1 MLSVYNSRGEKNLPG
16 DPNSA
21 RAFSKNRIPD
31 LNKSGEKK
39 IYFMASFSLNELLVP
54 VQGPNDQNNEVQQDK
69 LTTLEGFHNDKI
81 RKFREQKDSLPELK
95 KELADLVD
103 KLEAW
108 PMALRF
114 TDEHK
119 EAIEK
124 ETELKG
130 RIADVDADKD
140 MMNYF
145 LNVGDILFGHYDTQ
159 QRIATGDN
167 TMQNES
173 NRIRTPA
180 NSVLSYF
187 KTAPIVQEQTT
198 DNKPVKTRV
207 NKKKTESYTLK
218 ASNIVADIDGM
229 RRDKALEKYLS
240 IVEPTAIKSGI
251 MPGSGIE
258 SDYGCCPVCENEMH
272 FSQNE
277 AMLGCRECGYQDFI
291 LIDSE
296 KPSYKDPPREI
307 SYFAYKKIN
316 HLNEW
321 LAQFQA
327 KETTE
332 IPADIFEQIQ
342 SELRKERIIDTLK
355 LKPSKLREILK
366 KLKLSK
372 YYEHVAHIMNRLNGV
387 QAPVLSREVE
397 DKLRF
402 MFREIQPSFIKHC
415 PKGRS
420 NFLSYS
426 YVLYKFCQLLEL
438 DDFLP
443 CFPLLKSREKLYMQD
458 KIWQCIC
465 DDMGWEFI
473 KSI

>member
-1 MLSVYNSRGEKNLPG
+1 
-16 DPNSA
+16 
-21 RAFSKNRIPD
+21 
-31 LNKSGEKK
+31 
-39 IYFMASFSLNELLVP
+39 MANFSLNELLVP
-54 VQGPNDQNNEVQQDK
+54 LPSLLESSSELQGDK
-69 LTTLEGFHNDKI
+69 LTTLEGFHNDRI
-81 RKFREQKDSLPELK
+81 RKFRDTRESLPQLRA
-95 KELADLVD
+95 ELAELRSR
-103 KLEAW
+103 LAGW
-108 PMALRF
+108 PIESRF
-114 TDEHK
+114 NDEHK
-119 EAIEK
+119 EALDL
-124 ETELKG
+124 ETEINK
-130 RIADVDADKD
+130 RISDIESDKD
-140 MMNYF
+140 QMNYY
-145 LNVGDILFGHYDTQ
+145 LNVGDILFAHYDTQ
-159 QRIATGDN
+159 QRIAKGDSTIN
-167 TMQNES
+167 SENL
-173 NRIRTPA
+173 NRLRTPT

-187 KTAPIVQEQTT
+187 KSDDAEPEVR
-198 DNKPVKTRV
+198 PVKQNRTKTPRV
-207 NKKKTESYTLK
+207 
-218 ASNIVADIDGM
+218 ASEITVELDGM

-258 SDYGCCPVCENEMH
+258 SDYGCCPVCDNEMC
-272 FSQNE
+272 FAQNE
-277 AMLGCRECGYQDFI
+277 ALLNCSKCGFQDFI

-296 KPSYKDPPREI
+296 KPSYKEPPREI

-332 IPADIFEQIQ
+332 IPQEIFEQIQ
-342 SELRKERIIDTLK
+342 NELKKERITDTSK

-438 DDFLP
+438 DEFLP

-465 DDMGWEFI
+465 EDMGWEFI

>member
-1 MLSVYNSRGEKNLPG
+1 MS
-16 DPNSA
+16 
-21 RAFSKNRIPD
+21 
-31 LNKSGEKK
+31 
-39 IYFMASFSLNELLVP
+39 SFTLNELLVP
-54 VQGPNDQNNEVQQDK
+54 LSGQNEQSLEVQQDK
-69 LTTLEGFHNDKI
+69 LTTLEGYHNDRI
-81 RKFREQKDSLPELK
+81 RKFKDQKESLPSLKQELVSLVAR
-95 KELADLVD
+95 LAS
-103 KLEAW
+103 W
-108 PMALRF
+108 PEQLRF

-119 EAIEK
+119 ECLEK
-124 ETELKG
+124 EVELNT
-130 RIADVDADKD
+130 RIADIESQKD

-167 TMQNES
+167 TVQGES
-173 NRIRTPA
+173 NKLKTPA

-187 KTAPIVQEQTT
+187 KSSAPVVASIVKEE
-198 DNKPVKTRV
+198 KPSKTRAKKNKV
-207 NKKKTESYTLK
+207 NLQSNK
-218 ASNIVADIDGM
+218 ASHIISDIDGM

-240 IVEPTAIKSGI
+240 IVEPSAIKSGI

-258 SDYGCCPVCENEMH
+258 TDYGCCPVCDNEMH
-272 FSQNE
+272 FAQNE
-277 AMLGCRECGYQDFI
+277 AMLGCAECGYQDFI

-332 IPADIFEQIQ
+332 IPNEIFELIQ
-342 SELRKERIIDTLK
+342 TELRKERIIDTLK

-366 KLKLSK
+366 KLRLSK
-372 YYEHVAHIMNRLNGV
+372 YYEHVAHILNRLNGV

>member
-1 MLSVYNSRGEKNLPG
+1 
-16 DPNSA
+16 
-21 RAFSKNRIPD
+21 
-31 LNKSGEKK
+31 
-39 IYFMASFSLNELLVP
+39 MACFSLNELLVP
-54 VQGPNDQNNEVQQDK
+54 VNSEPTADIPQEK

-81 RKFREQKDSLPELK
+81 RKFKDLKESLPSLKAELFEISK
-95 KELADLVD
+95 KLQNWSVET
-103 KLEAW
+103 
-108 PMALRF
+108 RF

-119 EAIEK
+119 EALEK
-124 ETELKG
+124 EAELKS
-130 RIADVDADKD
+130 RIADVETDKD
-140 MMNYF
+140 MMNYY
-145 LNVGDILFGHYDTQ
+145 LNVGDILFGYYDTQ
-159 QRIATGDN
+159 QRIATGDS
-167 TMQNES
+167 TMQRES
-173 NRIRTPA
+173 NKLKTPA

-187 KTAPIVQEQTT
+187 KTTAVEATT
-198 DNKPVKTRV
+198 VETNSIINNEPEKKPRIA
-207 NKKKTESYTLK
+207 KKKKELQTK
-218 ASNIVADIDGM
+218 ASEIVADIDGL

-240 IVEPTAIKSGI
+240 IVEPSAIKSGI

-258 SDYGCCPVCENEMH
+258 TDYGCCPVCDNEMH

-277 AMLGCRECGYQDFI
+277 AMLGCAECGYQDFI

-332 IPADIFEQIQ
+332 IPTEIFEQIQ
-342 SELRKERIIDTLK
+342 MELRKERIIDTLK
-355 LKPSKLREILK
+355 LKPSKLREMLK

>member
-1 MLSVYNSRGEKNLPG
+1 
-16 DPNSA
+16 
-21 RAFSKNRIPD
+21 
-31 LNKSGEKK
+31 
-39 IYFMASFSLNELLVP
+39 MANFSLNELLVP
-54 VQGPNDQNNEVQQDK
+54 LPSLLESSSELQGDK
-69 LTTLEGFHNDKI
+69 LTTLEGFHNDRI
-81 RKFREQKDSLPELK
+81 RKFRDTRESLPQLRA
-95 KELADLVD
+95 ELADLRER
-103 KLEAW
+103 LAGW
-108 PMALRF
+108 PIESRF
-114 TDEHK
+114 NDEHK
-119 EAIEK
+119 EALDL
-124 ETELKG
+124 ETEINK
-130 RIADVDADKD
+130 RIADIESDKD
-140 MMNYF
+140 QMDYY
-145 LNVGDILFGHYDTQ
+145 LNVGDILFAHYDTQ
-159 QRIATGDN
+159 QRIAKGDSTIN
-167 TMQNES
+167 SENL
-173 NRIRTPA
+173 NRLRTPT

-187 KTAPIVQEQTT
+187 KSDDDPPQAAVV
-198 DNKPVKTRV
+198 KPNRTKTPRV
-207 NKKKTESYTLK
+207 
-218 ASNIVADIDGM
+218 ASEITVELDGM

-258 SDYGCCPVCENEMH
+258 SDYGCCPVCDNEMC
-272 FSQNE
+272 FAQNE
-277 AMLGCRECGYQDFI
+277 ALLNCSKCGFQDFI

-296 KPSYKDPPREI
+296 KPSYKEPPREI

-332 IPADIFEQIQ
+332 IPQEIFEQIQ
-342 SELRKERIIDTLK
+342 NELKKERITDTSK

-438 DDFLP
+438 DEFLP

-465 DDMGWEFI
+465 EDMGWEFI

>member
-1 MLSVYNSRGEKNLPG
+1 MS
-16 DPNSA
+16 
-21 RAFSKNRIPD
+21 F
-31 LNKSGEKK
+31 
-39 IYFMASFSLNELLVP
+39 FSLNELLTPIAGSSDV
-54 VQGPNDQNNEVQQDK
+54 GLEQQPDK
-69 LTTLEGFHNDKI
+69 LTTLEGYHNDKV
-81 RKFREQKDSLPELK
+81 RKFCDTKETLPELK
-95 KELADLVD
+95 RELSDLRNELAG
-103 KLEAW
+103 W
-108 PMALRF
+108 PVELRF
-114 TDEHK
+114 NDEHK
-119 EAIEK
+119 ESLEK
-124 ETELKG
+124 EEELVK
-130 RIADVDADKD
+130 RIADIESDKD
-140 MMNYF
+140 LLNYY
-145 LNVGDILFGHYDTQ
+145 LNVGDIVFGYFDTQ
-159 QRIATGDN
+159 QRIAVGDN
-167 TMQNES
+167 SIVGES
-173 NRIRTPA
+173 NKVKTPA

-187 KTAPIVQEQTT
+187 KTPGTPTSGEAT
-198 DNKPVKTRV
+198 PVI
-207 NKKKTESYTLK
+207 KKKKVTKSNK
-218 ASNIVADIDGM
+218 ASDVVTETEGL

-258 SDYGCCPVCENEMH
+258 SDYGCCPICDSEMH

-277 AMLGCRECGYQDFI
+277 AMLGCPTCGHQDFI
-291 LIDSE
+291 LVDSE
-296 KPSYKDPPREI
+296 KPSYKEPPREI

-332 IPADIFEQIQ
+332 IPQEIFEQIQ
-342 SELRKERIIDTLK
+342 TELKKERISDTLK

-397 DKLRF
+397 DKLRY

-438 DDFLP
+438 DEFLP

>member
-1 MLSVYNSRGEKNLPG
+1 
-16 DPNSA
+16 
-21 RAFSKNRIPD
+21 
-31 LNKSGEKK
+31 
-39 IYFMASFSLNELLVP
+39 MASFSLNELLVP
-54 VQGPNDQNNEVQQDK
+54 VHSEQPVEVQQDK

-81 RKFREQKDSLPELK
+81 RRFKDLKESLPTLK
-95 KELADLVD
+95 ADLAAISK
-103 KLEAW
+103 KLQNWSVET
-108 PMALRF
+108 RF

-119 EAIEK
+119 EALEK
-124 ETELKG
+124 EAELKS
-130 RIADVDADKD
+130 RIADVETDKD
-140 MMNYF
+140 MMNYY
-145 LNVGDILFGHYDTQ
+145 LNVGDILFGYYDTQ
-159 QRIATGDN
+159 QRIATGDSS
-167 TMQNES
+167 MQRES
-173 NRIRTPA
+173 NKLKTPA

-187 KTAPIVQEQTT
+187 KTSAADAATNTIAEEPEK
-198 DNKPVKTRV
+198 KPRV
-207 NKKKTESYTLK
+207 AKKKKELQTK
-218 ASNIVADIDGM
+218 ASQIVADIDGL

-240 IVEPTAIKSGI
+240 IVEPSAIKSGI

-258 SDYGCCPVCENEMH
+258 TDYGCCPVCDNEMH

-277 AMLGCRECGYQDFI
+277 AMLGCAECGYQDFI

-332 IPADIFEQIQ
+332 IPTEIFEQIQ
-342 SELRKERIIDTLK
+342 MELRKERIIDTLK

>member
-1 MLSVYNSRGEKNLPG
+1 MTSY
-16 DPNSA
+16 
-21 RAFSKNRIPD
+21 
-31 LNKSGEKK
+31 
-39 IYFMASFSLNELLVP
+39 SLNELLVP
-54 VQGPNDQNNEVQQDK
+54 VGVHNEPSNECQQDK
-69 LTTLEGFHNDKI
+69 LTTLEGFHNDKM
-81 RKFREQKDSLPELK
+81 RRFKDLKESLPELK
-95 KELADLVD
+95 KELSELVE
-103 KLEAW
+103 KLANW
-108 PMALRF
+108 PSQFYF

-119 EAIEK
+119 DCIEK
-124 ETELKG
+124 ETELKN
-130 RIADVDADKD
+130 RINDVETDKD
-140 MMNYF
+140 MMNYY

-167 TMQNES
+167 SIQNES
-173 NRIRTPA
+173 NKIRTPA

-187 KTAPIVQEQTT
+187 KSSVSNAESPTET
-198 DNKPVKTRV
+198 KPVKRKQA
-207 NKKKTESYTLK
+207 NAKKEK

-258 SDYGCCPVCENEMH
+258 SDYGCCPLCENEMH

-277 AMLGCRECGYQDFI
+277 AMLGCASCGYQDFI

-332 IPADIFEQIQ
+332 IPTEIFEQIQ
-342 SELRKERIIDTLK
+342 TELRKERIVDTLK

-372 YYEHVAHIMNRLNGV
+372 YYEHVAHIMNRLNGI

-458 KIWQCIC
+458 KIWECIC
-465 DDMGWEFI
+465 DDMSWEFI

>member
-1 MLSVYNSRGEKNLPG
+1 MS
-16 DPNSA
+16 
-21 RAFSKNRIPD
+21 F
-31 LNKSGEKK
+31 
-39 IYFMASFSLNELLVP
+39 FSLNELLTPIAGSSDV
-54 VQGPNDQNNEVQQDK
+54 GLEQQPDK
-69 LTTLEGFHNDKI
+69 LTTLEGYHNDKV
-81 RKFREQKDSLPELK
+81 RRFCDTKETLPELK
-95 KELADLVD
+95 KELSNLRDELSG
-103 KLEAW
+103 W
-108 PMALRF
+108 PIELRF
-114 TDEHK
+114 NDEHK
-119 EAIEK
+119 ESLEK
-124 ETELKG
+124 EEELVK
-130 RIADVDADKD
+130 RIADIESDKD
-140 MMNYF
+140 LLNYF
-145 LNVGDILFGHYDTQ
+145 LNVGDIVFGYFDTQ
-159 QRIATGDN
+159 QRIAVGDN
-167 TMQNES
+167 SIVGES
-173 NRIRTPA
+173 NKVKTPA

-187 KTAPIVQEQTT
+187 KTPGAPTSG
-198 DNKPVKTRV
+198 DAKPVV
-207 NKKKTESYTLK
+207 KKKKVTKSNK
-218 ASNIVADIDGM
+218 ASDVVTETEGL

-258 SDYGCCPVCENEMH
+258 SDYGCCPICDSEMH

-277 AMLGCRECGYQDFI
+277 AMLGCPSCGHQDFI
-291 LIDSE
+291 LVDSE
-296 KPSYKDPPREI
+296 KPSYKEPPREI

-332 IPADIFEQIQ
+332 IPQEIFEQIQ
-342 SELRKERIIDTLK
+342 TELKKERISDTLK

-397 DKLRF
+397 DKLRY

-438 DDFLP
+438 DEFLP

>member
-1 MLSVYNSRGEKNLPG
+1 MSNY
-16 DPNSA
+16 
-21 RAFSKNRIPD
+21 
-31 LNKSGEKK
+31 
-39 IYFMASFSLNELLVP
+39 SLNELLTPINRGSEYVT
-54 VQGPNDQNNEVQQDK
+54 EVHQDK

-81 RKFREQKDSLPELK
+81 RKFTSTRESLPQIKQELSTLR
-95 KELADLVD
+95 ERLAEWP
-103 KLEAW
+103 LEK
-108 PMALRF
+108 RF
-114 TDEHK
+114 NDEHK
-119 EAIEK
+119 ECMERESDLVKRISDIES
-124 ETELKG
+124 
-130 RIADVDADKD
+130 DKD

-159 QRIATGDN
+159 QRIADGHK
-167 TMQNES
+167 MIEKKEVS
-173 NRIRTPA
+173 KLRTPQ
-180 NSVLSYF
+180 NSVLAYF
-187 KTAPIVQEQTT
+187 KTEAAEKNVVETVDAGQNVRNPAQV
-198 DNKPVKTRV
+198 
-207 NKKKTESYTLK
+207 KKKGGLASNK
-218 ASNIVADIDGM
+218 ASDITTGVDGM

-240 IVEPTAIKSGI
+240 IVEPSAIKSGI

-258 SDYGCCPVCENEMH
+258 SDYGSCPVCDNEMQ
-272 FSQNE
+272 FAQNE
-277 AMLGCRECGYQDFI
+277 ALLSCVECGFQEFI

-332 IPADIFEQIQ
+332 IPQEIFEQIQ
-342 SELRKERIIDTLK
+342 TELKKERILDTLK

-372 YYEHVAHIMNRLNGV
+372 YYEHVAHIMNRLNGI

>member
-1 MLSVYNSRGEKNLPG
+1 MS
-16 DPNSA
+16 
-21 RAFSKNRIPD
+21 
-31 LNKSGEKK
+31 
-39 IYFMASFSLNELLVP
+39 SFSLNELLIP
-54 VQGPNDQNNEVQQDK
+54 ISSIEQNQEQEK
-69 LTTLEGFHNDKI
+69 LTTLEGFHMDKI
-81 RKFREQKDSLPELK
+81 RKFKDQKESLPLLK
-95 KELADLVD
+95 QE
-103 KLEAW
+103 LEALMNKLQNW
-108 PMALRF
+108 VPELRF

-119 EAIEK
+119 ETIEM
-124 ETELKG
+124 ESELRN
-130 RIADVDADKD
+130 RISDIENDKD
-140 MMNYF
+140 LMNYF
-145 LNVGDILFGHYDTQ
+145 LNVGDILFGHYDAQ
-159 QRIATGDN
+159 QRIAVGDKS
-167 TMQNES
+167 MQGELNKL
-173 NRIRTPA
+173 RTPA

-187 KTAPIVQEQTT
+187 KTPNSSPLPSTEQESPKSPI
-198 DNKPVKTRV
+198 NRRKAPVK
-207 NKKKTESYTLK
+207 SLK
-218 ASNIVADIDGM
+218 ASNIVADAEVGM

-240 IVEPTAIKSGI
+240 IVEPSAIKSGI

-258 SDYGCCPVCENEMH
+258 SDYGCCPICENEMH

-332 IPADIFEQIQ
+332 IPTEIFEQIQ
-342 SELRKERIIDTLK
+342 TELRKERIIDTMK

>member
-1 MLSVYNSRGEKNLPG
+1 MT
-16 DPNSA
+16 
-21 RAFSKNRIPD
+21 
-31 LNKSGEKK
+31 
-39 IYFMASFSLNELLVP
+39 SFSLSDLLIPIQNPAEQINDP
-54 VQGPNDQNNEVQQDK
+54 VQDK
-69 LTTLEGFHNDKI
+69 LTTLEGFHNDRIK
-81 RKFREQKDSLPELK
+81 KFKDTKESLPELRRSL
-95 KELADLVD
+95 EILTNRLAT
-103 KLEAW
+103 W
-108 PMALRF
+108 PKSSCF
-114 TDEHK
+114 NDEHK
-119 EAIEK
+119 EALEK
-124 ETELKG
+124 KEEITQ
-130 RIADVDADKD
+130 RIADIESDKD
-140 MMNYF
+140 LMNYY
-145 LNVGDILFGHYDTQ
+145 LNVGDILFSHFDTQ
-159 QRIATGDN
+159 QRIADGDSMLDPCLN
-167 TMQNES
+167 KY
-173 NRIRTPA
+173 RTPT

-187 KTAPIVQEQTT
+187 RTESQIEESA
-198 DNKPVKTRV
+198 DVKRP
-207 NKKKTESYTLK
+207 NKKKSYKMTQ
-218 ASNIVADIDGM
+218 ASDIISDMDGM

-240 IVEPTAIKSGI
+240 IIEPSAIKSGI

-258 SDYGCCPVCENEMH
+258 SDYGTCPICDSEMH

-277 AMLGCRECGYQDFI
+277 ALLGCSECGHQDFI

-332 IPADIFEQIQ
+332 IPQEIFEILQT
-342 SELRKERIIDTLK
+342 ELKKERIIDMSK

-458 KIWQCIC
+458 KIWQLIC
-465 DDMGWEFI
+465 EDMGWEFI

>member
-1 MLSVYNSRGEKNLPG
+1 MVDN
-16 DPNSA
+16 
-21 RAFSKNRIPD
+21 
-31 LNKSGEKK
+31 
-39 IYFMASFSLNELLVP
+39 
-54 VQGPNDQNNEVQQDK
+54 QQDK

-81 RKFREQKDSLPELK
+81 RKFKDQKDSLPEIRQ
-95 KELADLVD
+95 ELAQLVE
-103 KLEAW
+103 KLNAW
-108 PMALRF
+108 PMELRY

-119 EAIEK
+119 ENIEK
-124 ETELKG
+124 ETELKA
-130 RIADVDADKD
+130 RILDIETDKD

-167 TMQNES
+167 SMQNES
-173 NRIRTPA
+173 NKIRTPA

-187 KTAPIVQEQTT
+187 KAAPVNQSSESE
-198 DNKPVKTRV
+198 NKPIKTRV
-207 NKKKTESYTLK
+207 SKKKTEK
-218 ASNIVADIDGM
+218 ASNIIADIDGM

-240 IVEPTAIKSGI
+240 IVEPAAIKSGI

-258 SDYGCCPVCENEMH
+258 SDYGCCPMCENEMH

-277 AMLGCRECGYQDFI
+277 AMLGCRDCGYQDFI

-332 IPADIFEQIQ
+332 IPTEIFEQIQ
-342 SELRKERIIDTLK
+342 TELRKERIIDTLK

-372 YYEHVAHIMNRLNGV
+372 YYEHVAHIMNRLNGI
-387 QAPVLSREVE
+387 QAPVLSREIE

>member
-1 MLSVYNSRGEKNLPG
+1 M
-16 DPNSA
+16 
-21 RAFSKNRIPD
+21 
-31 LNKSGEKK
+31 SG
-39 IYFMASFSLNELLVP
+39 FSLNELLQPLQSTDDEPDV
-54 VQGPNDQNNEVQQDK
+54 NSADK
-69 LTTLEGFHNDKI
+69 LTTLEGFHNSKVRRFQDLK
-81 RKFREQKDSLPELK
+81 ESLPTLK
-95 KELADLVD
+95 KDLA
-103 KLEAW
+103 
-108 PMALRF
+108 ALRERLASWKVELRF
-114 TDEHK
+114 SDEHK
-119 EAIEK
+119 ECLERETDLSKQIAAIES
-124 ETELKG
+124 
-130 RIADVDADKD
+130 DKD
-140 MMNYF
+140 FLNYY
-145 LNVGDILFGHYDTQ
+145 LNVGDILFGYYDTQ
-159 QRIATGDN
+159 QRIAFGDN
-167 TMQNES
+167 SFQAES
-173 NRIRTPA
+173 NKLRTPA

-187 KTAPIVQEQTT
+187 KSSGDSESVE
-198 DNKPVKTRV
+198 PVVKKRTTRV
-207 NKKKTESYTLK
+207 KSK
-218 ASNIVADIDGM
+218 ASDIATEVDGL

-258 SDYGCCPVCENEMH
+258 SDYGCCPVCESEMH

-277 AMLGCRECGYQDFI
+277 ALRGCPECGPQDFI

-332 IPADIFEQIQ
+332 IPQEIFELIQ
-342 SELRKERIIDTLK
+342 SELKKERITDTIK

-438 DDFLP
+438 DEFLP

-465 DDMGWEFI
+465 EDMGWEFI

>member
-1 MLSVYNSRGEKNLPG
+1 MSNC
-16 DPNSA
+16 
-21 RAFSKNRIPD
+21 
-31 LNKSGEKK
+31 
-39 IYFMASFSLNELLVP
+39 SLNELLTP
-54 VQGPNDQNNEVQQDK
+54 IQGYSEVVEQHQDK
-69 LTTLEGFHNDKI
+69 LTTLEGFHNDKVK
-81 RKFREQKDSLPELK
+81 KFCDLKGSLPELK
-95 KELADLVD
+95 QQLADLRYD
-103 KLEAW
+103 LAGWPLEK
-108 PMALRF
+108 RF
-114 TDEHK
+114 NDEHK
-119 EAIEK
+119 SALELEEDIVKRISDIES
-124 ETELKG
+124 
-130 RIADVDADKD
+130 DKD
-140 MMNYF
+140 FLNYY
-145 LNVGDILFGHYDTQ
+145 LNVGDILFGYYDTQ
-159 QRIATGDN
+159 QRIATGDSSIAK
-167 TMQNES
+167 ES
-173 NRIRTPA
+173 NKVRTPS

-187 KTAPIVQEQTT
+187 KTPGTSESADV
-198 DNKPVKTRV
+198 KPTV
-207 NKKKTESYTLK
+207 KKKVVRK
-218 ASNIVADIDGM
+218 ASKASEVVTDTEGM

-240 IVEPTAIKSGI
+240 IVEPTAIKTGI

-258 SDYGCCPVCENEMH
+258 SDYGCCPVCDSEMH

-277 AMLGCRECGYQDFI
+277 AMLGCPKCGYQDFI

-296 KPSYKDPPREI
+296 KPSYKEPPREI

-332 IPADIFEQIQ
+332 IPQDIFEQIQ
-342 SELRKERIIDTLK
+342 SELKKERITDTIK
-355 LKPSKLREILK
+355 LKSSKLREILK

-372 YYEHVAHIMNRLNGV
+372 YYEHVAHIMNRLNGI

-438 DDFLP
+438 DEFLP

>member
-1 MLSVYNSRGEKNLPG
+1 
-16 DPNSA
+16 
-21 RAFSKNRIPD
+21 
-31 LNKSGEKK
+31 
-39 IYFMASFSLNELLVP
+39 MANFSLNELLVP
-54 VQGPNDQNNEVQQDK
+54 LPSLLESSSELQGDK
-69 LTTLEGFHNDKI
+69 LTTLEGFHNDRI
-81 RKFREQKDSLPELK
+81 RKFRDTRESLPQLRA
-95 KELADLVD
+95 ELAELREQ
-103 KLEAW
+103 LAGW
-108 PMALRF
+108 PIESRF
-114 TDEHK
+114 NDEHK
-119 EAIEK
+119 EALDL
-124 ETELKG
+124 ETEINK
-130 RIADVDADKD
+130 RIADIESDKD
-140 MMNYF
+140 QMDYY
-145 LNVGDILFGHYDTQ
+145 LNVGDILFAHYDTQ
-159 QRIATGDN
+159 QRIAKGDSTIN
-167 TMQNES
+167 SENL
-173 NRIRTPA
+173 NRLRTPT

-187 KTAPIVQEQTT
+187 KSDDAEPEVR
-198 DNKPVKTRV
+198 PVKQNRMKTPRV
-207 NKKKTESYTLK
+207 
-218 ASNIVADIDGM
+218 ASEITVELDGM

-258 SDYGCCPVCENEMH
+258 SDYGCCPVCDNEMC
-272 FSQNE
+272 FAQNE
-277 AMLGCRECGYQDFI
+277 ALLNCSKCGFQDFI

-296 KPSYKDPPREI
+296 KPSYKEPPREI
-307 SYFAYKKIN
+307 SYLAYKKIN

-332 IPADIFEQIQ
+332 IPQEIFEQIQ
-342 SELRKERIIDTLK
+342 NELKKERITDTSK

-438 DDFLP
+438 DEFLP

-465 DDMGWEFI
+465 EDMGWEFI

>member
-1 MLSVYNSRGEKNLPG
+1 MSN
-16 DPNSA
+16 
-21 RAFSKNRIPD
+21 
-31 LNKSGEKK
+31 
-39 IYFMASFSLNELLVP
+39 FSLNELLTP
-54 VQGPNDQNNEVQQDK
+54 IQAFPEVTLEQYQDK
-69 LTTLEGFHNDKI
+69 LTTLEGFHNDKVK
-81 RKFREQKDSLPELK
+81 KFCDLKESLPEMK
-95 KELADLVD
+95 KQLSELRYELAG
-103 KLEAW
+103 W
-108 PMALRF
+108 PIEKRF
-114 TDEHK
+114 NDEHK
-119 EAIEK
+119 AALELEDDIVKRISDIES
-124 ETELKG
+124 
-130 RIADVDADKD
+130 DKD
-140 MMNYF
+140 FLNYY
-145 LNVGDILFGHYDTQ
+145 LNVGGILFGYFDTQ

-167 TMQNES
+167 SINNES
-173 NRIRTPA
+173 NKVRTPA

-187 KTAPIVQEQTT
+187 KMPGVSETEDAKSSI
-198 DNKPVKTRV
+198 
-207 NKKKTESYTLK
+207 KKKTVRKETK
-218 ASNIVADIDGM
+218 ASEVVTDTEGM

-240 IVEPTAIKSGI
+240 IVEPTAIKTGI

-258 SDYGCCPVCENEMH
+258 SDYGCCPLCDNEMH

-277 AMLGCRECGYQDFI
+277 AMLGCSKCGHQDFI

-296 KPSYKDPPREI
+296 KPSYKEPPREI

-332 IPADIFEQIQ
+332 IPQDIFEQIQ
-342 SELRKERIIDTLK
+342 NELKKERIIDTIK

-397 DKLRF
+397 DKLRY

-438 DDFLP
+438 DEFLP

-465 DDMGWEFI
+465 EDMGWEFI

>member
-1 MLSVYNSRGEKNLPG
+1 MSN
-16 DPNSA
+16 
-21 RAFSKNRIPD
+21 
-31 LNKSGEKK
+31 
-39 IYFMASFSLNELLVP
+39 FSLNELLTPIGIFEEP
-54 VQGPNDQNNEVQQDK
+54 VQEYQDK

-81 RKFREQKDSLPELK
+81 KRFYENKESLPVLK
-95 KELADLVD
+95 QQLEDLRTDLSLWPAD
-103 KLEAW
+103 K
-108 PMALRF
+108 RYN
-114 TDEHK
+114 DEHK
-119 EAIEK
+119 A
-124 ETELKG
+124 TLELEEEIVK
-130 RIADVDADKD
+130 RIADISSDKD
-140 MMNYF
+140 MLNYF
-145 LNVGDILFGHYDTQ
+145 LNVGDIVFGYYDTQ
-159 QRIATGDN
+159 QRIAKGDTIGKDPN
-167 TMQNES
+167 KM
-173 NRIRTPA
+173 RTPS

-187 KTAPIVQEQTT
+187 KTPGVSETE
-198 DNKPVKTRV
+198 DVKPVKK
-207 NKKKTESYTLK
+207 NKVVPKPSK
-218 ASNIVADIDGM
+218 ASEVITDTDGL

-240 IVEPTAIKSGI
+240 IVEPTAIKTGI

-258 SDYGCCPVCENEMH
+258 SDYGCCPVCDSEMH
-272 FSQNE
+272 FAQNE
-277 AMLGCRECGYQDFI
+277 AMLGCPNCGHQDFI

-296 KPSYKDPPREI
+296 KPSYKEPPREI

-332 IPADIFEQIQ
+332 IPQEIFEMIQ
-342 SELRKERIIDTLK
+342 SELKKERIVDTIK

-372 YYEHVAHIMNRLNGV
+372 YYEHVAHIMNRLNGI

-438 DDFLP
+438 DEFLP

>member
-1 MLSVYNSRGEKNLPG
+1 
-16 DPNSA
+16 
-21 RAFSKNRIPD
+21 
-31 LNKSGEKK
+31 
-39 IYFMASFSLNELLVP
+39 
-54 VQGPNDQNNEVQQDK
+54 
-69 LTTLEGFHNDKI
+69 
-81 RKFREQKDSLPELK
+81 
-95 KELADLVD
+95 
-103 KLEAW
+103 
-108 PMALRF
+108 
-114 TDEHK
+114 
-119 EAIEK
+119 
-124 ETELKG
+124 
-130 RIADVDADKD
+130 
-140 MMNYF
+140 MMNYY

-167 TMQNES
+167 SIHNES
-173 NRIRTPA
+173 NKLKTPA

-187 KTAPIVQEQTT
+187 KTAPVVSNESEQ
-198 DNKPVKTRV
+198 KP
-207 NKKKTESYTLK
+207 KKPRNSKKQTHAISNK
-218 ASNIVADIDGM
+218 ASIIVNDIDGM

-240 IVEPTAIKSGI
+240 IVEPSAIKSGI

-258 SDYGCCPVCENEMH
+258 TDYGCCPVCDNEMH

-277 AMLGCRECGYQDFI
+277 AMLGCSECGYQDFI

-332 IPADIFEQIQ
+332 IPSEIFELIQ
-342 SELRKERIIDTLK
+342 TELRKERIVDTLK

-465 DDMGWEFI
+465 DDM
-473 KSI
+473 

>member
-1 MLSVYNSRGEKNLPG
+1 
-16 DPNSA
+16 
-21 RAFSKNRIPD
+21 
-31 LNKSGEKK
+31 
-39 IYFMASFSLNELLVP
+39 MANFSLNELLVP
-54 VQGPNDQNNEVQQDK
+54 LAANDTTESIQQDK
-69 LTTLEGFHNDKI
+69 LTTLEGFHNDRIK
-81 RKFREQKDSLPELK
+81 KFNDTRDSLPNLK
-95 KELADLVD
+95 SDLNDLQHRLAT
-103 KLEAW
+103 W
-108 PMALRF
+108 PEVMRF
-114 TDEHK
+114 NDEHK
-119 EAIEK
+119 EAMEREAEFIRKIKDIE
-124 ETELKG
+124 T
-130 RIADVDADKD
+130 DKD
-140 MMNYF
+140 LMDYY
-145 LNVGDILFGHYDTQ
+145 LNVGNILFGYYDTQ
-159 QRIATGDN
+159 QKIAKGDSALKSEN
-167 TMQNES
+167 TNK
-173 NRIRTPA
+173 IRTPA

-187 KTAPIVQEQTT
+187 KASSTPTLSSES
-198 DNKPVKTRV
+198 PVPEPV
-207 NKKKTESYTLK
+207 VKKTVKRGSRK
-218 ASNIVADIDGM
+218 ASELDKDIDGM

-258 SDYGCCPVCENEMH
+258 SDYGCCPHCDNEMC
-272 FSQNE
+272 FAQNE
-277 AMLGCRECGYQDFI
+277 ALLSCSSCGYQDFI

-332 IPADIFEQIQ
+332 IPLEIFEQIQ
-342 SELRKERIIDTLK
+342 TELKKERITDTSK

-397 DKLRF
+397 DKLRY

-438 DDFLP
+438 DEFLP

-458 KIWQCIC
+458 KIWQNIC
-465 DDMGWEFI
+465 EDMGWEFI

>member
-1 MLSVYNSRGEKNLPG
+1 
-16 DPNSA
+16 
-21 RAFSKNRIPD
+21 
-31 LNKSGEKK
+31 
-39 IYFMASFSLNELLVP
+39 MASFSLNELLVP
-54 VQGPNDQNNEVQQDK
+54 VQGPSDYNNEVQQDK

-81 RKFREQKDSLPELK
+81 RKFREQKESLPDLKMELD
-95 KELADLVD
+95 ALVD

-130 RIADVDADKD
+130 RIADVEADKD

-187 KTAPIVQEQTT
+187 KTAPVVQDTTT
-198 DNKPVKTRV
+198 DNKPTKTRV
-207 NKKKTESYTLK
+207 SKKKQDTYTMK

>member
-1 MLSVYNSRGEKNLPG
+1 MS
-16 DPNSA
+16 
-21 RAFSKNRIPD
+21 
-31 LNKSGEKK
+31 
-39 IYFMASFSLNELLVP
+39 SFKLNEILIPLSG
-54 VQGPNDQNNEVQQDK
+54 QYEHMNEIQQDK
-69 LTTLEGFHNDKI
+69 LTTLEGYHNDRI
-81 RKFREQKDSLPELK
+81 RKFKEQKESVPLLKQELSILSAKLFNWPEH
-95 KELADLVD
+95 
-103 KLEAW
+103 
-108 PMALRF
+108 LRF

-119 EAIEK
+119 ESIEK
-124 ETELKG
+124 ETELTNK
-130 RIADVDADKD
+130 IADIESQKD
-140 MMNYF
+140 MMNYY

-167 TMQNES
+167 SIHSES
-173 NRIRTPA
+173 NKLKTPA

-187 KTAPIVQEQTT
+187 KTAPVVSSDDEQ
-198 DNKPVKTRV
+198 KS
-207 NKKKTESYTLK
+207 KKSKNSKKQAHAISNK
-218 ASNIVADIDGM
+218 ASIIINDIDGM

-240 IVEPTAIKSGI
+240 IVEPSAIKSGI

-258 SDYGCCPVCENEMH
+258 TDYGCCPVCDNEMH

-277 AMLGCRECGYQDFI
+277 AMLGCSECGYQDFI

-332 IPADIFEQIQ
+332 IPSEIFELIQ
-342 SELRKERIIDTLK
+342 TELRKERIVDTMK

>member
-1 MLSVYNSRGEKNLPG
+1 
-16 DPNSA
+16 
-21 RAFSKNRIPD
+21 
-31 LNKSGEKK
+31 
-39 IYFMASFSLNELLVP
+39 MASFSLNELLVP

-81 RKFREQKDSLPELK
+81 RKFREQKESLPDLRE
-95 KELADLVD
+95 ELAAIVD

-130 RIADVDADKD
+130 RIADVEADKD

-187 KTAPIVQEQTT
+187 KTAPVVQEPTT
-198 DNKPVKTRV
+198 DNKPTKTRV

-342 SELRKERIIDTLK
+342 SELRKERIVDTLK

>member
-1 MLSVYNSRGEKNLPG
+1 M
-16 DPNSA
+16 
-21 RAFSKNRIPD
+21 
-31 LNKSGEKK
+31 SG
-39 IYFMASFSLNELLVP
+39 FSLNELLQPLQSTDDEPDV
-54 VQGPNDQNNEVQQDK
+54 NSADK
-69 LTTLEGFHNDKI
+69 LTTLEGFHNSKVRRFQDLK
-81 RKFREQKDSLPELK
+81 ESLPTLK
-95 KELADLVD
+95 KDLA
-103 KLEAW
+103 
-108 PMALRF
+108 ALRERLASWKVELRF
-114 TDEHK
+114 SDEHK
-119 EAIEK
+119 ECLERETDLSKQIAAIES
-124 ETELKG
+124 
-130 RIADVDADKD
+130 DKD
-140 MMNYF
+140 FLNYY
-145 LNVGDILFGHYDTQ
+145 LNVGDILFGYYDTQ
-159 QRIATGDN
+159 QRIAFGDN
-167 TMQNES
+167 SFQAES
-173 NRIRTPA
+173 NKLRTPA

-187 KTAPIVQEQTT
+187 KSSGDSESVE
-198 DNKPVKTRV
+198 PVVKKRTTRV
-207 NKKKTESYTLK
+207 KSK
-218 ASNIVADIDGM
+218 ASDIATEVDGL

-258 SDYGCCPVCENEMH
+258 SDYGCCPVCESEMH

-277 AMLGCRECGYQDFI
+277 ALLGCPECGHQDFI

-332 IPADIFEQIQ
+332 IPQEIFELIQ
-342 SELRKERIIDTLK
+342 SELKKERITDTIK

-438 DDFLP
+438 DEFLP

-465 DDMGWEFI
+465 EDMGWEFI

>member
-1 MLSVYNSRGEKNLPG
+1 MSSY
-16 DPNSA
+16 
-21 RAFSKNRIPD
+21 
-31 LNKSGEKK
+31 
-39 IYFMASFSLNELLVP
+39 SLNELLVSVSSEQCTEAP
-54 VQGPNDQNNEVQQDK
+54 QDK

-81 RKFREQKDSLPELK
+81 RKFKDLRESLPELK
-95 KELADLVD
+95 AELALISK
-103 KLEAW
+103 KLERW
-108 PMALRF
+108 SIETRF

-124 ETELKG
+124 ETELRN
-130 RIADVDADKD
+130 RIADVETDKD
-140 MMNYF
+140 MMNYY
-145 LNVGDILFGHYDTQ
+145 LNVGDILFGYYDTQ
-159 QRIATGDN
+159 QRIATGDSS
-167 TMQNES
+167 MQRES
-173 NRIRTPA
+173 NKLKTPA

-187 KTAPIVQEQTT
+187 KTAAATAAT
-198 DNKPVKTRV
+198 AATATAAAATAGPVGPTASRPTGPTESGAQDR
-207 NKKKTESYTLK
+207 KKKKLLQTK
-218 ASNIVADIDGM
+218 ASEIIADIDGL

-240 IVEPTAIKSGI
+240 IVEPSAIKSGI

-258 SDYGCCPVCENEMH
+258 TDYGCCPVCDNEMH

-277 AMLGCRECGYQDFI
+277 AMLGCAECGYQDFI

-332 IPADIFEQIQ
+332 IPTEIFEQIQ
-342 SELRKERIIDTLK
+342 TELRKERIIDTLK

>member
-1 MLSVYNSRGEKNLPG
+1 MSNYSLSQLLTPLSPCEE
-16 DPNSA
+16 S
-21 RAFSKNRIPD
+21 
-31 LNKSGEKK
+31 
-39 IYFMASFSLNELLVP
+39 NE
-54 VQGPNDQNNEVQQDK
+54 QSYDK
-69 LTTLEGFHNDKI
+69 LTTLEGFHNDRI
-81 RKFREQKDSLPELK
+81 RKFQESKDSLPGLKNELMIIRDD
-95 KELADLVD
+95 LAS
-103 KLEAW
+103 W
-108 PMALRF
+108 PMDTRF
-114 TDEHK
+114 NDDHK
-119 EAIEK
+119 EMLEK
-124 ETELKG
+124 ETELVK
-130 RIADVDADKD
+130 IIKSIESDKD
-140 MMNYF
+140 LMNYY

-159 QRIATGDN
+159 QRIANGDG
-167 TMQNES
+167 TMDKMS
-173 NRIRTPA
+173 NKVRTPA

-187 KTAPIVQEQTT
+187 KTPKTDDAPIITERKKPLI
-198 DNKPVKTRV
+198 NKVT
-207 NKKKTESYTLK
+207 K
-218 ASNIVADIDGM
+218 ASEVITDTEGM
-229 RRDKALEKYLS
+229 RRDKALEKYLA

-258 SDYGCCPVCENEMH
+258 SDYGCCPMCDNEMS

-277 AMLGCRECGYQDFI
+277 AMLNCGVCGHQDFI
-291 LIDSE
+291 LVDSE

-332 IPADIFEQIQ
+332 IPQEIFDLIQ
-342 SELRKERIIDTLK
+342 TELKKERISDTQK
-355 LKPSKLREILK
+355 LKASKLREILK

-372 YYEHVAHIMNRLNGV
+372 YYEHVAHILNRLNGV

-397 DKLRF
+397 DKLRY

-458 KIWQCIC
+458 KIWQAIC
-465 DDMGWEFI
+465 DDMNWEFI

>member
-1 MLSVYNSRGEKNLPG
+1 
-16 DPNSA
+16 
-21 RAFSKNRIPD
+21 
-31 LNKSGEKK
+31 
-39 IYFMASFSLNELLVP
+39 MASYSLNELLVP
-54 VQGPNDQNNEVQQDK
+54 VSGPSDQNIEVQQDK

-81 RKFREQKDSLPELK
+81 RKFREQKESLPELK
-95 KELADLVD
+95 KELAELVE

-114 TDEHK
+114 TDDHK

-140 MMNYF
+140 MMTYF

-167 TMQNES
+167 TMRNES

-187 KTAPIVQEQTT
+187 KTAPVVQEQTT

-207 NKKKTESYTLK
+207 NKKNKETYTMK

-342 SELRKERIIDTLK
+342 SELRKERIVDTLK

>member
-1 MLSVYNSRGEKNLPG
+1 MTSY
-16 DPNSA
+16 
-21 RAFSKNRIPD
+21 
-31 LNKSGEKK
+31 
-39 IYFMASFSLNELLVP
+39 SLNELLVP
-54 VQGPNDQNNEVQQDK
+54 VGVHNEPSNECQQDK
-69 LTTLEGFHNDKI
+69 LTTLEGFHNDKM
-81 RKFREQKDSLPELK
+81 RRFKDLKESLPLLK
-95 KELADLVD
+95 KELADLSD
-103 KLEAW
+103 KLANW
-108 PMALRF
+108 PSQFYF

-119 EAIEK
+119 DSIEK
-124 ETELKG
+124 ETELRN
-130 RIADVDADKD
+130 RISDVESDKD
-140 MMNYF
+140 MMNYY

-167 TMQNES
+167 SIQNES

-187 KTAPIVQEQTT
+187 KSSVPNPESPTET
-198 DNKPVKTRV
+198 KPVKQK
-207 NKKKTESYTLK
+207 NASKKKEK

-258 SDYGCCPVCENEMH
+258 SDYGCCPLCENEMH

-277 AMLGCRECGYQDFI
+277 AMLGCASCGYQDFI

-332 IPADIFEQIQ
+332 IPTEIFEQIQ
-342 SELRKERIIDTLK
+342 TELRKERIVDTLK

-372 YYEHVAHIMNRLNGV
+372 YYEHVAHIMNRLNGI

-458 KIWQCIC
+458 KIWECIC
-465 DDMGWEFI
+465 DDMSWEFI

>member
-1 MLSVYNSRGEKNLPG
+1 
-16 DPNSA
+16 
-21 RAFSKNRIPD
+21 
-31 LNKSGEKK
+31 
-39 IYFMASFSLNELLVP
+39 MANFSLNELLIP
-54 VQGPNDQNNEVQQDK
+54 LPSLIESSAELQGDK
-69 LTTLEGFHNDKI
+69 LTTLEGFHNDRI
-81 RKFREQKDSLPELK
+81 RKFRDTRESLPQLRTELG
-95 KELADLVD
+95 ELRERLAGWP
-103 KLEAW
+103 LES
-108 PMALRF
+108 RF
-114 TDEHK
+114 NDEHK
-119 EAIEK
+119 EALDLEIEIHK
-124 ETELKG
+124 
-130 RIADVDADKD
+130 RIVDIESDKD
-140 MMNYF
+140 QMDYY
-145 LNVGDILFGHYDTQ
+145 LNVGDILFAHYDTQ
-159 QRIATGDN
+159 QRIATGGTIN
-167 TMQNES
+167 MSEKL
-173 NRIRTPA
+173 NRLRTPT

-187 KTAPIVQEQTT
+187 KSDDAEPEV
-198 DNKPVKTRV
+198 KPVKQNRTKAPRV
-207 NKKKTESYTLK
+207 
-218 ASNIVADIDGM
+218 ASEIAVELDGM

-258 SDYGCCPVCENEMH
+258 SDYGCCPLCDNEMC
-272 FSQNE
+272 FAQNE
-277 AMLGCRECGYQDFI
+277 ALLNCSKCGFQDFI

-296 KPSYKDPPREI
+296 KPSYKEPPREI

-332 IPADIFEQIQ
+332 IPQEIFEQIQ
-342 SELRKERIIDTLK
+342 SELKKERITDTSK

-438 DDFLP
+438 DEFLP

>member
-1 MLSVYNSRGEKNLPG
+1 
-16 DPNSA
+16 
-21 RAFSKNRIPD
+21 
-31 LNKSGEKK
+31 
-39 IYFMASFSLNELLVP
+39 MATFSLSDLLTP
-54 VQGPNDQNNEVQQDK
+54 IQGLCDPISEPQTDK
-69 LTTLEGFHNDKI
+69 LTTLEGYHNDKVRRFCDKKSI
-81 RKFREQKDSLPELK
+81 LPELK
-95 KELADLVD
+95 NTLANLKETLAG
-103 KLEAW
+103 W
-108 PMALRF
+108 PFELRF
-114 TDEHK
+114 NDEHK
-119 EAIEK
+119 DALEKQETLTKQIKDIES
-124 ETELKG
+124 
-130 RIADVDADKD
+130 DKD
-140 MMNYF
+140 LLKYY
-145 LNVGDILFGHYDTQ
+145 LDAGEILFAHFDTQ
-159 QRIATGDN
+159 QRIASGDN
-167 TMQNES
+167 TIVGDS
-173 NRIRTPA
+173 IKVKTPA

-187 KTAPIVQEQTT
+187 KTPGTNSDVEQ
-198 DNKPVKTRV
+198 PVFVTKS
-207 NKKKTESYTLK
+207 KKVVKQSK
-218 ASNIVADIDGM
+218 ASDVIPETEGL

-240 IVEPTAIKSGI
+240 IVEPTAIKTGI

-258 SDYGCCPVCENEMH
+258 SDYGCCPMCDNEMH

-277 AMLGCRECGYQDFI
+277 AMLGCPKCGYQDFI

-296 KPSYKDPPREI
+296 KPSYKEPPREI

-332 IPADIFEQIQ
+332 IPQEIFDQIQ
-342 SELRKERIIDTLK
+342 AELKKERISDTLK
-355 LKPSKLREILK
+355 LKPSKLRDILK

-372 YYEHVAHIMNRLNGV
+372 YYEHVAHIMNRLNGI

-397 DKLRF
+397 DKLRY

-438 DDFLP
+438 DEFLP
-443 CFPLLKSREKLYMQD
+443 CFPLLKSREKLFMQD

>member
-1 MLSVYNSRGEKNLPG
+1 
-16 DPNSA
+16 
-21 RAFSKNRIPD
+21 
-31 LNKSGEKK
+31 
-39 IYFMASFSLNELLVP
+39 MANFSLNELLVP
-54 VQGPNDQNNEVQQDK
+54 LPSLLESSSELQGDK
-69 LTTLEGFHNDKI
+69 LTTLEGFHNDRI
-81 RKFREQKDSLPELK
+81 RKFRDTRESLPQLRT
-95 KELADLVD
+95 ELAELRER
-103 KLEAW
+103 LAGW
-108 PMALRF
+108 PIESRF
-114 TDEHK
+114 NDEHK
-119 EAIEK
+119 EALDL
-124 ETELKG
+124 ETEINK
-130 RIADVDADKD
+130 RIADIESDKD
-140 MMNYF
+140 QMDYY
-145 LNVGDILFGHYDTQ
+145 LNVGDILFAHYDTQ
-159 QRIATGDN
+159 QRIAKGDSTIN
-167 TMQNES
+167 SENL
-173 NRIRTPA
+173 NRLRTPT

-187 KTAPIVQEQTT
+187 KSDDAEPEVR
-198 DNKPVKTRV
+198 PVKQNRMKTPRV
-207 NKKKTESYTLK
+207 
-218 ASNIVADIDGM
+218 ASEITVELDGM

-258 SDYGCCPVCENEMH
+258 SDYGCCPVCDNEMC
-272 FSQNE
+272 FAQNE
-277 AMLGCRECGYQDFI
+277 ALLNCSKCGFQDFI

-296 KPSYKDPPREI
+296 KPSYKEPPREI

-332 IPADIFEQIQ
+332 IPQEIFEQIQ
-342 SELRKERIIDTLK
+342 NELKKERITDTSK

-438 DDFLP
+438 DEFLP

-465 DDMGWEFI
+465 EDMGWEFI

>member
-1 MLSVYNSRGEKNLPG
+1 M
-16 DPNSA
+16 
-21 RAFSKNRIPD
+21 
-31 LNKSGEKK
+31 SG
-39 IYFMASFSLNELLVP
+39 FSLNELLQPLQSVDD
-54 VQGPNDQNNEVQQDK
+54 VEFDSNSADK
-69 LTTLEGFHNDKI
+69 LTTLEGFHNVKV
-81 RKFREQKDSLPELK
+81 RRFQELKESLPILK
-95 KELADLVD
+95 ADL
-103 KLEAW
+103 A
-108 PMALRF
+108 ALRERLLKWTPELRF
-114 TDEHK
+114 SDEHK
-119 EAIEK
+119 ECLERETDLNKRILAIES
-124 ETELKG
+124 
-130 RIADVDADKD
+130 DKD
-140 MMNYF
+140 FLNYY
-145 LNVGDILFGHYDTQ
+145 LNVGDILFGYFDTQ
-159 QRIATGDN
+159 QRIAVGDN
-167 TMQNES
+167 SFQAES
-173 NRIRTPA
+173 NKLRTPA

-187 KTAPIVQEQTT
+187 KAPDDADAAEV
-198 DNKPVKTRV
+198 VV
-207 NKKKTESYTLK
+207 KKKAPRVKAK
-218 ASNIVADIDGM
+218 ASDIAVEVDGL

-258 SDYGCCPVCENEMH
+258 SDYGCCPVCESEMH

-277 AMLGCRECGYQDFI
+277 ALLGCPECGHQDFI

-332 IPADIFEQIQ
+332 IPQEIFELIQ
-342 SELRKERIIDTLK
+342 TELKKERIIDTAK

-438 DDFLP
+438 DEFLP

-465 DDMGWEFI
+465 EDMGWEFI

>member
-1 MLSVYNSRGEKNLPG
+1 LPG
-16 DPNSA
+16 AIAP
-21 RAFSKNRIPD
+21 KQT
-31 LNKSGEKK
+31 GVEKT
-39 IYFMASFSLNELLVP
+39 ISTMSSFSLNELLQP
-54 VQGPNDQNNEVQQDK
+54 IANPDEVESEVVVDK
-69 LTTLEGFHNDKI
+69 LTTLEGFHNDRIK
-81 RKFREQKDSLPELK
+81 KFQEQKNSLPELK
-95 KELADLVD
+95 EELLALQARLKNWKID
-103 KLEAW
+103 
-108 PMALRF
+108 LRF

-119 EAIEK
+119 ECLERETDLIKKIQAI
-124 ETELKG
+124 
-130 RIADVDADKD
+130 DSDKD
-140 MMNYF
+140 QMNYY
-145 LNVGDILFGHYDTQ
+145 LNVGDILFGYYDTQ
-159 QRIATGDN
+159 QRIAVGDN
-167 TMQNES
+167 TFSAES
-173 NRIRTPA
+173 NKLRTPA

-187 KTAPIVQEQTT
+187 KSSEVAVTT
-198 DNKPVKTRV
+198 D
-207 NKKKTESYTLK
+207 KKKKRAAKATNK
-218 ASNIVADIDGM
+218 ASDVSVEVDGL

-240 IVEPTAIKSGI
+240 IIEPSAIKSGI

-258 SDYGCCPVCENEMH
+258 SDYGCCPVCESEMH
-272 FSQNE
+272 FAQNE
-277 AMLGCRECGYQDFI
+277 AMLGCPECGHQDFI
-291 LIDSE
+291 LVDSE

-332 IPADIFEQIQ
+332 IPQEIFELIQ
-342 SELRKERIIDTLK
+342 TELKKERITDTLK

-402 MFREIQPSFIKHC
+402 MFREIQPSFINHC

-438 DDFLP
+438 DEFLP

-458 KIWQCIC
+458 KIWQNIC

>member
-1 MLSVYNSRGEKNLPG
+1 MSNY
-16 DPNSA
+16 
-21 RAFSKNRIPD
+21 
-31 LNKSGEKK
+31 
-39 IYFMASFSLNELLVP
+39 SLNELLTP
-54 VQGPNDQNNEVQQDK
+54 IQGFPEQASEQHQEK
-69 LTTLEGFHNDKI
+69 LTTLEGFHNDKVK
-81 RKFREQKDSLPELK
+81 KFCDLKESLPQLKNQLSELRY
-95 KELADLVD
+95 ELAGWV
-103 KLEAW
+103 LEK
-108 PMALRF
+108 RF
-114 TDEHK
+114 NDEHK
-119 EAIEK
+119 AALELEEDIVKRITDIES
-124 ETELKG
+124 
-130 RIADVDADKD
+130 DKD
-140 MMNYF
+140 LMNYY
-145 LNVGDILFGHYDTQ
+145 LNVGDILFGYYDTQ
-159 QRIATGDN
+159 QRIAVGDN
-167 TMQNES
+167 SINRES
-173 NRIRTPA
+173 NKVRTPI

-187 KTAPIVQEQTT
+187 KTPGTSDTVEV
-198 DNKPVKTRV
+198 KPTVKKAVVRKV
-207 NKKKTESYTLK
+207 SK
-218 ASNIVADIDGM
+218 ASEVVTDTEGM

-240 IVEPTAIKSGI
+240 IVEPTAIKTGI

-258 SDYGCCPVCENEMH
+258 SDYGCCPM
-272 FSQNE
+272 
-277 AMLGCRECGYQDFI
+277 FI

-296 KPSYKDPPREI
+296 KPSYKEPPREI

-332 IPADIFEQIQ
+332 IPQDIFEQIQ
-342 SELRKERIIDTLK
+342 TELKKERITDTIK

-397 DKLRF
+397 DKLRY

-438 DDFLP
+438 DEFLP

>member
-1 MLSVYNSRGEKNLPG
+1 MS
-16 DPNSA
+16 
-21 RAFSKNRIPD
+21 F
-31 LNKSGEKK
+31 
-39 IYFMASFSLNELLVP
+39 FSLNELLTPIAGSSDV
-54 VQGPNDQNNEVQQDK
+54 GLEQQPDK
-69 LTTLEGFHNDKI
+69 LTTLEGYHNDKV
-81 RKFREQKDSLPELK
+81 RRFCDTKETLPELK
-95 KELADLVD
+95 RELSDLRDELAG
-103 KLEAW
+103 W
-108 PMALRF
+108 PIELRF
-114 TDEHK
+114 NDEHK
-119 EAIEK
+119 ESLEK
-124 ETELKG
+124 EEELVK
-130 RIADVDADKD
+130 RIADIESDKD
-140 MMNYF
+140 LLNYF
-145 LNVGDILFGHYDTQ
+145 LNVGDIVFGYFDTQ
-159 QRIATGDN
+159 QRIAVGDN
-167 TMQNES
+167 SIVGES
-173 NRIRTPA
+173 NKVKTPA

-187 KTAPIVQEQTT
+187 KTPGTPTSGEAT
-198 DNKPVKTRV
+198 PVI
-207 NKKKTESYTLK
+207 KKKKVVKSNK
-218 ASNIVADIDGM
+218 ASDVVTETEGL

-258 SDYGCCPVCENEMH
+258 SDYGCCPICDSEMH

-277 AMLGCRECGYQDFI
+277 AMLGCPSCGHQDFI
-291 LIDSE
+291 LVDSE
-296 KPSYKDPPREI
+296 KPSYKEPPREI

-332 IPADIFEQIQ
+332 IPQEIFEQIQ
-342 SELRKERIIDTLK
+342 TELKKERISDTLK

-397 DKLRF
+397 DKLRY

-438 DDFLP
+438 DEFLP

>member
-1 MLSVYNSRGEKNLPG
+1 MSN
-16 DPNSA
+16 
-21 RAFSKNRIPD
+21 
-31 LNKSGEKK
+31 
-39 IYFMASFSLNELLVP
+39 FSLNELLVP
-54 VQGPNDQNNEVQQDK
+54 LSPNEMENAPQDK
-69 LTTLEGFHNDKI
+69 LTTLEGFHNDRLK
-81 RKFREQKDSLPELK
+81 RFNEQRDSLPDLK
-95 KELADLVD
+95 VELA
-103 KLEAW
+103 E
-108 PMALRF
+108 LRERLANWEISQRF
-114 TDEHK
+114 NDEHK
-119 EAIEK
+119 EVMEREADLVKRIQNIEANRD
-124 ETELKG
+124 LM
-130 RIADVDADKD
+130 D
-140 MMNYF
+140 YY
-145 LNVGDILFGHYDTQ
+145 LNVGNILFGYYDTQ
-159 QRIATGDN
+159 QKIAKGDTTMKSEN
-167 TMQNES
+167 TNKV
-173 NRIRTPA
+173 RTPA

-187 KTAPIVQEQTT
+187 KVAENDSPQSPS
-198 DNKPVKTRV
+198 KY
-207 NKKKTESYTLK
+207 TESDPSPPKKNLK
-218 ASNIVADIDGM
+218 GKRTASSIEHDIDGM

-258 SDYGCCPVCENEMH
+258 SDYGCCPHCDSEMC
-272 FSQNE
+272 FAQNE
-277 AMLGCRECGYQDFI
+277 ALLNCSNCGYQDFI

-332 IPADIFEQIQ
+332 IPQEILELIQ
-342 SELRKERIIDTLK
+342 SELKKERITDTSK

-372 YYEHVAHIMNRLNGV
+372 YYEHVAHILNRLNGV

-397 DKLRF
+397 DKLRY

-438 DDFLP
+438 DEFLP

-458 KIWQCIC
+458 KIWQNIC

>member
-1 MLSVYNSRGEKNLPG
+1 MS
-16 DPNSA
+16 
-21 RAFSKNRIPD
+21 F
-31 LNKSGEKK
+31 
-39 IYFMASFSLNELLVP
+39 FSLNELLTPIAGSSDV
-54 VQGPNDQNNEVQQDK
+54 GLEQQPDK
-69 LTTLEGFHNDKI
+69 LTTLEGYHNDKV
-81 RKFREQKDSLPELK
+81 RRFCDTKETLPELK
-95 KELADLVD
+95 RELSDLRNELAG
-103 KLEAW
+103 W
-108 PMALRF
+108 PVELRF
-114 TDEHK
+114 NDEHK
-119 EAIEK
+119 ESLEK
-124 ETELKG
+124 EEELVK
-130 RIADVDADKD
+130 RIADIESDKD
-140 MMNYF
+140 LLNYY
-145 LNVGDILFGHYDTQ
+145 LNVGDIVFGYFDTQ
-159 QRIATGDN
+159 QRIAVGDN
-167 TMQNES
+167 SIVGES
-173 NRIRTPA
+173 NKVKTPA

-187 KTAPIVQEQTT
+187 KTPGTPTSGEAT
-198 DNKPVKTRV
+198 PVI
-207 NKKKTESYTLK
+207 KKKKVTKSNK
-218 ASNIVADIDGM
+218 ASDVVTETEGL

-258 SDYGCCPVCENEMH
+258 SDYGCCPICDSEMH

-277 AMLGCRECGYQDFI
+277 AMLGCPSCGHQDFI
-291 LIDSE
+291 LVDSE
-296 KPSYKDPPREI
+296 KPSYKEPPREI

-332 IPADIFEQIQ
+332 IPQEIFEQIQ
-342 SELRKERIIDTLK
+342 TELKKERISDTLK

-397 DKLRF
+397 DKLRY

-438 DDFLP
+438 DEFLP

>member
-1 MLSVYNSRGEKNLPG
+1 MFNY
-16 DPNSA
+16 
-21 RAFSKNRIPD
+21 
-31 LNKSGEKK
+31 
-39 IYFMASFSLNELLVP
+39 SLNQLLTP
-54 VQGPNDQNNEVQQDK
+54 LSPCEEQIDTAHDK
-69 LTTLEGFHNDKI
+69 LTTLEGYHNNNIK
-81 RKFREQKDSLPELK
+81 KFQDLKNSLPELK
-95 KELADLVD
+95 KELIYINE
-103 KLEAW
+103 KLASW
-108 PMALRF
+108 PLDTRYN
-114 TDEHK
+114 DEHK
-119 EAIEK
+119 ELLDKEGELEKTIKTIES
-124 ETELKG
+124 
-130 RIADVDADKD
+130 DKD
-140 MMNYF
+140 LMNYY
-145 LNVGDILFGHYDTQ
+145 LNVGDILFNHYDTQ
-159 QRIATGDN
+159 QRIAVGD
-167 TMQNES
+167 ES
-173 NRIRTPA
+173 MDKLSNKVRTPA

-187 KTAPIVQEQTT
+187 KNSKADESVENSTPKKPITN
-198 DNKPVKTRV
+198 NKVT
-207 NKKKTESYTLK
+207 K
-218 ASNIVADIDGM
+218 ASEIITDTKGM

-240 IVEPTAIKSGI
+240 IVEPSAIKSGI

-258 SDYGCCPVCENEMH
+258 SDYGCCPVCDNEMS

-277 AMLGCRECGYQDFI
+277 AMLVCSSCGHQDFI
-291 LIDSE
+291 LVDSE

-332 IPADIFEQIQ
+332 IPQEIFDLIQ
-342 SELRKERIIDTLK
+342 TELKKERISDTQK
-355 LKPSKLREILK
+355 LKASKLREILK

-372 YYEHVAHIMNRLNGV
+372 YYEHVAHILNRLNGV
-387 QAPVLSREVE
+387 QAPILSREVE
-397 DKLRF
+397 DKLRY

-458 KIWQCIC
+458 KIWQAIC
-465 DDMGWEFI
+465 EDMGWEFI

>member
-1 MLSVYNSRGEKNLPG
+1 MKT
-16 DPNSA
+16 
-21 RAFSKNRIPD
+21 AFFPKPH
-31 LNKSGEKK
+31 LNESIWKDHIRMS
-39 IYFMASFSLNELLVP
+39 FFSLNELLTP
-54 VQGPNDQNNEVQQDK
+54 IGGSNDITQEPPPDK
-69 LTTLEGFHNDKI
+69 LTTLEGYHNDKVRRFCDI
-81 RKFREQKDSLPELK
+81 KESLPELK
-95 KELADLVD
+95 QQLVD
-103 KLEAW
+103 LRDDLAEW
-108 PMALRF
+108 PIEQRF
-114 TDEHK
+114 NDDHK
-119 EAIEK
+119 EALEQ
-124 ETELKG
+124 EELLVKK
-130 RIADVDADKD
+130 IADIESDKD
-140 MMNYF
+140 LMNYY
-145 LNVGDILFGHYDTQ
+145 LNVGDILFGYFDTQ
-159 QRIATGDN
+159 QRIAVGDN
-167 TMQNES
+167 SIVGES
-173 NRIRTPA
+173 NTVKTPA

-187 KTAPIVQEQTT
+187 KTPGGSTEEVPIV
-198 DNKPVKTRV
+198 KRK
-207 NKKKTESYTLK
+207 K
-218 ASNIVADIDGM
+218 ASKASKASDVIVETEGL

-258 SDYGCCPVCENEMH
+258 SDYGCCPICENEMH

-277 AMLGCRECGYQDFI
+277 AMLGCPKCGFQDFI
-291 LIDSE
+291 LVDSE
-296 KPSYKDPPREI
+296 KPSYKEPPREI

-332 IPADIFEQIQ
+332 IPQEIFEQIQ
-342 SELRKERIIDTLK
+342 TELKKERISDTMK

-397 DKLRF
+397 DKLRY

-438 DDFLP
+438 DEFLP

-458 KIWQCIC
+458 KIWQSIC
-465 DDMGWEFI
+465 EDMGWEFI